1 MSKPRPRQQ
10 QHVVQILCVHP
21 PFGAPTQLAWQCTT
35 CGDHEVFTGPGS
47 LKSAWTTARVHV
59 HLWGGEIA

>member
-1 MSKPRPRQQ
+1 MSKPRTRQQ

-35 CGDHEVFTGPGS
+35 CGDHEVFTGHGS
-47 LKSAWTTARVHV
+47 LKSAWTTAQMHV